1 LLPLEDRRV
10 DVQRR
15 LLAHLERDWS
25 VIDDS
30 PETAQNR
37 IEFLARHELKLDEM
51 ARHVTENPRLPV
63 DNGSGKKVVP
73 NLPYPEVL
81 KWIENNPARVIVIDP
96 LAQIEFGE
104 KSWTGEKNF
113 MRRLMGVATEL
124 ESTIIL
130 VAHTVKRSGAAGK
143 VALTGEDLQGAA
155 EIKRLAHVV
164 LILESHDYMNNKIW
178 DSGGGKYDV
187 SHNRTVLIDKA
198 RNAKGM
204 GKRIAFNMV
213 DAHFDELGVI
223 APADKKPD
231 KKKED
236 TWTDV

>member
-1 LLPLEDRRV
+1 MVNDFALSLADAAGIVAGWNQAANSPPLDEKELAAVMANAAKYAKKATGHKATATLRRPPSKDEIKNTVGKVSELRDEFQREERGERKSVSLPWEALQENSALLRPGTVAILGGPAGFGKSFLALELLAHVHRIGVPWSLLPLEDRRV

-81 KWIENNPARVIVIDP
+81 
-96 LAQIEFGE
+96 
-104 KSWTGEKNF
+104 
-113 MRRLMGVATEL
+113 
-124 ESTIIL
+124 
-130 VAHTVKRSGAAGK
+130 
-143 VALTGEDLQGAA
+143 
-155 EIKRLAHVV
+155 
-164 LILESHDYMNNKIW
+164 
-178 DSGGGKYDV
+178 
-187 SHNRTVLIDKA
+187 
-198 RNAKGM
+198 
-204 GKRIAFNMV
+204 
-213 DAHFDELGVI
+213 
-223 APADKKPD
+223 
-231 KKKED
+231 
-236 TWTDV
+236 